1 MRRLIPSERVALEC
15 RPDSAGLRTI
25 AALLRRRRHP
35 PRENEEVDALG
46 AMASDT
52 WIALEDRSR
61 HPPSHSQVRVL
72 VVDDDPTVA
81 EMLGLVLQHEGFD
94 PIWCDHGD
102 QRSTRSVRPSRPWC
116 CST

>member
-1 MRRLIPSERVALEC
+1 M
-15 RPDSAGLRTI
+15 
-25 AALLRRRRHP
+25 
-35 PRENEEVDALG
+35 DALG
-46 AMASDT
+46 AMASADN
-52 WIALEDRSR
+52 WIAHEDSAGMR
-61 HPPSHSQVRVL
+61 PATDQVRVR

-102 QRSTRSVRPSRPWC
+102 QALDAVRRPSRTWC